1 MSHKI
6 MGQRVL
12 SRSKPMWHGLGTI
25 MPADENIT
33 ASEAM
38 ARTAGD
44 LEVKTVPVSC
54 EIDGV
59 QTPISNHQ
67 AVVRMPTAD
76 TPKAEVFGIVG
87 KDWKAESYVDLAR
100 GLDKLSEKYKVET
113 AGVLENGKLAFLSMR
128 GEDWDV
134 VGDEMQSY
142 FIANLSLKPR
152 TGHRIIHS
160 PVRVVC
166 WNTNTAAKD
175 QASISLSIPHNA
187 DAKQQLGI
195 AGTLIEKFHQAQ
207 AKTKETCEAFAKRTV
222 TVEEADRIF
231 KAAFPDPTMPRK
243 IQQLRDAVGGDE
255 AFTVFTKNLDPNAMA
270 EIATAQ
276 ARFEQLM
283 EKRIALREEARTR
296 YTGFSPSHLG
306 GTAWAA
312 YNAVTEVAD
321 WREGKA
327 PGMSTVWGPRA
338 GEKSRAFAEALSIVS
353 N

>member
-12 SRSKPMWHGLGTI
+12 SRTKPMWHGLGTV
-25 MPADENIT
+25 MPADETIS

-44 LEVKTVPVSC
+44 LDVKTVPVSC
-54 EIDGV
+54 EINGV
-59 QTPISNHQ
+59 STPIADQ
-67 AVVRMPTAD
+67 VAVVRMPTAD
-76 TPKAEVFGIVG
+76 APEAEVFGIVG
-87 KDWKAESYVDLAR
+87 KHWKAESYVDLAR
-100 GLDKLSEKYKVET
+100 GLDKLSEKYKIET

-142 FIANLSLKPR
+142 FIANLSLKPG
-152 TGHRIIHS
+152 TGHKVLHS

-187 DAKQQLGI
+187 DAKQQIGI

-207 AKTKETCEAFAKRTV
+207 QKTKETCEAFAKREV
-222 TVEEADRIF
+222 TVEEAEKIF
-231 KAAFPDPTMPRK
+231 TAAFPDPKMPKRIK
-243 IQQLRDAVGGDE
+243 QLRDAVGGDE
-255 AFTVFTKNLDPNAMA
+255 QFTIFTKNLDPNAMA
-270 EIATAQ
+270 EIAQTQ
-276 ARFEQLM
+276 QRFEQM
-283 EKRIALREEARTR
+283 MSQRIALREETRLR
-296 YTGFSPSHLG
+296 YTGFSPTRLA

-312 YNAVTEVAD
+312 YNAVTEGAD
-321 WREGKA
+321 WREGKN

-338 GEKSRAFAEALSIVS
+338 AEKSRAFSEALEIVS